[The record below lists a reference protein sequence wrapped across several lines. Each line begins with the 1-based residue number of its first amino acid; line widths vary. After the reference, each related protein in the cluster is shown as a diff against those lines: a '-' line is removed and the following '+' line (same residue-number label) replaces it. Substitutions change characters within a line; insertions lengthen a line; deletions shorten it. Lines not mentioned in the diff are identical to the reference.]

1 MADHKLDPL
10 AQNSLL
16 PFIIQGT
23 KLVSQID
30 PSVFE
35 AVHTDS
41 ELFMNKYQFERNDK
55 SVVLTEEFSLHMMDS
70 ISNEVYESQCQISYH
85 FVDEVFRSI
94 VVSAVLYDHNQNV
107 YLNLSAMNPFSHAV
121 SRPAAVNRVCFSF
134 YIGSKKYLISD
145 EFYDIID
152 FEAQAFQESTLS
164 ENALG
169 LSLAQQII
177 EIMGVN
183 K

>member
-1 MADHKLDPL
+1 MADHKLDTE
-10 AQNSLL
+10 AQQTIL

-23 KLVSQID
+23 QLISQID

-35 AVHTDS
+35 TVHTDS
-41 ELFMNKYQFERNDK
+41 EFFMNKYQFERSNK
-55 SVVLTEEFSLHMMDS
+55 SVILTEDFNLQLMDT
-70 ISNEVYESQCQISYH
+70 IINELVDVQCQISYH
-85 FVDEVFRSI
+85 FVDEIFRSI
-94 VVSAVLYDHNQNV
+94 VVSAVLHDHNQNV
-107 YLNLSAMNPFSHAV
+107 YLNMSAMNPFHVV
-121 SRPAAVNRVCFSF
+121 SRPASVNRVCFSF

-164 ENALG
+164 ENVLG

>member
-1 MADHKLDPL
+1 MADHKLDVQ
-10 AQNSLL
+10 AQQAIL

-41 ELFMNKYQFERNDK
+41 ELFMSKYQFERNNK
-55 SVVLTEEFSLHMMDS
+55 SVVLTEDFDLQMMDS
-70 ISNEVYESQCQISYH
+70 TLNEVYEARCQISYH

-94 VVSAVLYDHNQNV
+94 LVSAVLHDHSQNV
-107 YLNLSAMNPFSHAV
+107 YMNMSALNPFHV
-121 SRPAAVNRVCFSF
+121 VNRPAAVNRICFSF

-164 ENALG
+164 ENVLG

-177 EIMGVN
+177 EIVGVN

>member
-1 MADHKLDPL
+1 MADHKLDIET
-10 AQNSLL
+10 QQTML
-16 PFIIQGT
+16 PFIIQST
-23 KLVSQID
+23 ELVSQID

-41 ELFMNKYQFERNDK
+41 ELFMNKFQFERNDK
-55 SVVLTEEFSLHMMDS
+55 SVVLTSDFELQLMDS
-70 ISNEVYESQCQISYH
+70 TLNEVYEARCQISYH
-85 FVDEVFRSI
+85 FVDTVFRSI

-107 YLNLSAMNPFSHAV
+107 YMNMSAMNPFHVV
-121 SRPAAVNRVCFSF
+121 SRPAVVNRVCFSF

-164 ENALG
+164 ENSLG

>member
-1 MADHKLDPL
+1 MANHKLDVQ
-10 AQNSLL
+10 AQQAIL

-35 AVHTDS
+35 AVQTDS
-41 ELFMNKYQFERNDK
+41 ELFMNKYQFERNNK
-55 SVVLTEEFSLHMMDS
+55 SVVLTEDFDLQMMDS
-70 ISNEVYESQCQISYH
+70 TLNEVYEARCQISYH

-94 VVSAVLYDHNQNV
+94 LVSAVLHDHSQNV
-107 YLNLSAMNPFSHAV
+107 YMNMSAMNPFHVAR
-121 SRPAAVNRVCFSF
+121 RPAAVNRVCFSF

-164 ENALG
+164 ENVLG

>member
-1 MADHKLDPL
+1 MADYKLDPE
-10 AQNSLL
+10 AQQTIL

-23 KLVSQID
+23 QLVSQID

-35 AVHTDS
+35 TVHTDS
-41 ELFMNKYQFERNDK
+41 ELFMNKYQFERDDK
-55 SVVLTEEFSLHMMDS
+55 SVLLTEDFNLHLMDT
-70 ISNEVYESQCQISYH
+70 IINELVDVHCQISYH

-94 VVSAVLYDHNQNV
+94 VVSAVLHDHTQNV
-107 YLNLSAMNPFSHAV
+107 YVNMSAMNPFHIA
-121 SRPAAVNRVCFSF
+121 RPASVNRVCFSF

-152 FEAQAFQESTLS
+152 FEAQAFQQSTLS
-164 ENALG
+164 ENVLG
-169 LSLAQQII
+169 LPLAQQII